1 MRIVLLFASFFFVVG
16 VKSQSTLPAGNVD
29 YLQSANRMD
38 NTSVHDSIA
47 PHKWFFSTYQGL
59 STSVLFFKGGSA
71 SVVAMPL
78 ELQLNRR
85 LNNNFYAFAGI
96 GVTPSYINFNR
107 AFINENLNKA
117 YSDNMLSPY
126 GFDMHPS
133 VSLGLMYINDARTFS
148 ISGSIS
154 AERTSGYPLM
164 PYYPANNAGKMPVNL
179 KRDN

>member
-1 MRIVLLFASFFFVVG
+1 MRIVLLFASFFFVMG
-16 VKSQSTLPAGNVD
+16 VKSQSTLPASNVD

-38 NTSVHDSIA
+38 HSKIHDSIA

-71 SVVAMPL
+71 SLVAMPL

-96 GVTPSYINFNR
+96 GVAPSYLNVNR
-107 AFINENLNKA
+107 SFINGNKI
-117 YSDNMLSPY
+117 YPNNMLSPNA
-126 GFDMHPS
+126 FDIHPS
-133 VSLGLMYINDARTFS
+133 VSLGLMYINDAKTFS

-179 KRDN
+179 RRDN